1 MAGAEPAA
9 ALSPKVAE
17 LAALAILTVVGTKRA
32 DGAVQMNPVWFE
44 HRDGFF
50 WLNSNT
56 SRTWPRNVQRDGEA
70 LLLLVD
76 PTTPDRFAQIRCR
89 LVETIRDPRHEQIDR
104 LARRYTGEAFRALE
118 PGEERITFRLEP
130 VRVTGAQI

>member
-1 MAGAEPAA
+1 MAGTDELVDLPSAVKT
-9 ALSPKVAE
+9 LAE
-17 LAALAILTVVGTKRA
+17 LPILTVVGTNRA

-44 HRDGFF
+44 YRDGAF

-56 SRTWPRNVQRDGEA
+56 RRTWPKNVQRDRGA

-76 PTTPDRFAQIRCR
+76 PKVPDRFAQIRCR
-89 LVETIRDPRHEQIDR
+89 LAETILDPNHEVIDR
-104 LARRYTGEAFRALE
+104 LARRYTGKAFRALE

-130 VRVTGAQI
+130 FKVTGQEI

>member
-1 MAGAEPAA
+1 MAEADPLPQLPDAV
-9 ALSPKVAE
+9 SE
-17 LAALAILTVVGTKRA
+17 LARLPILTVVGTRRA

-44 HRDGFF
+44 YRNSSF

-56 SRTWPRNVQRDGEA
+56 GRTWPKNVQRDKEA

-76 PTTPDRFAQIRCR
+76 PKLPDRFAQIRCR
-89 LVETIRDPRHEQIDR
+89 LAETIPDPDHTQIDR
-104 LARRYTGEAFRALE
+104 LARRYTGQAFRALE

-130 VRVTGAQI
+130 IKITGQEI

>member
-1 MAGAEPAA
+1 MAGADAPVQLPE
-9 ALSPKVAE
+9 SVQE
-17 LAALAILTVVGTKRA
+17 LARLPILTVVGTSRA

-44 HRDGFF
+44 YRDGCF

-56 SRTWPRNVQRDGEA
+56 SRTWPKNVQRGKGA

-76 PTTPDRFAQIRCR
+76 PRLPDRFAQVRCR
-89 LVETIRDPRHEQIDR
+89 LAETIPDPEHEQIDR
-104 LARRYTGEAFRALE
+104 LARRYTGAAFRALE

-130 VRVTGAQI
+130 IKVTGQEI

>member
-1 MAGAEPAA
+1 MAGTDELVDLPSAVKT
-9 ALSPKVAE
+9 LAE
-17 LAALAILTVVGTKRA
+17 LPILTVVGTNRA

-44 HRDGFF
+44 YRDGAF

-56 SRTWPRNVQRDGEA
+56 RRTWPKNVQRDRGA

-76 PTTPDRFAQIRCR
+76 PKVPDRFAQIRCR
-89 LVETIRDPRHEQIDR
+89 LAETIPDPNHEVIDR
-104 LARRYTGEAFRALE
+104 LAHRYTGKAFRALE

-130 VRVTGAQI
+130 FKVTGQEI

>member
-1 MAGAEPAA
+1 MVQLPDTV
-9 ALSPKVAE
+9 KE
-17 LAALAILTVVGTKRA
+17 LARLPILTVVGTSRA

-44 HRDGFF
+44 YRDGCF

-56 SRTWPRNVQRDGEA
+56 GRTWPKNVQRDKGA

-76 PTTPDRFAQIRCR
+76 PKLPDRFAQVRCR
-89 LVETIRDPRHEQIDR
+89 LAETIPDPEHKQIDR
-104 LARRYTGEAFRALE
+104 LARHYTGEAFRALE

-130 VRVTGAQI
+130 IKVTGQEI